1 MTDIQS
7 VTDDVPCGCGPTAEE
22 ARTLRGGI
30 TRRRALS
37 AGAIGVFL
45 AATGASL
52 APSAF
57 AAEYPTWDDVEKARN
72 NEAAKGA
79 EVTRIQ
85 GLIRSLEQDVDTKQA
100 EADRLG
106 QEHVL
111 ALEAYEDAVAR
122 AESLSSNR
130 PTPRVSSTNC
140 SDGGYL
146 VTLKNAISVR
156 VVSACSAQ
164 AVSP

>member
-57 AAEYPTWDDVEKARN
+57 AAEYPTWDDVK
-72 NEAAKGA
+72 
-79 EVTRIQ
+79 
-85 GLIRSLEQDVDTKQA
+85 
-100 EADRLG
+100 RLG
-106 QEHVL
+106 TTRPR
-111 ALEAYEDAVAR
+111 R
-122 AESLSSNR
+122 A
-130 PTPRVSSTNC
+130 P
-140 SDGGYL
+140 
-146 VTLKNAISVR
+146 K
-156 VVSACSAQ
+156 
-164 AVSP
+164 SPEFKG